1 MTRKTLEHGR
11 RIRETL
17 KQPQY
22 EPMPAAEQVAVLL
35 AATSGILD
43 SVPLE
48 EIAES
53 KRAIQKAFSERLP
66 ELGRRISSAE
76 RLNPGDREAILE
88 MCKDVLKK

>member
-1 MTRKTLEHGR
+1 
-11 RIRETL
+11 
-17 KQPQY
+17 
-22 EPMPAAEQVAVLL
+22 VAVLL

-66 ELGRRISSAE
+66 ELGRRILAAE

-88 MCKDVLKK
+88 VCKDVLKK